1 MNGGARISNARYVVF
16 LAMIAAMPA
25 LATDMY
31 LAAIPNIASQW
42 GQTTDRVSLSLVLW
56 FGAFSVSLLICGPLS
71 DKHGRRPILLAGLA
85 LFVAASF
92 ACSLAMNVWQL
103 IALRVLQGIGA
114 SGPSS
119 MVMAISRDRY
129 EGEQRKRA
137 LAYIGIVMTAV
148 PALSPMIGA
157 LLLKWV
163 SWRAIFLVQGIMAAV
178 TFWVSWGYVET
189 APERITGHFFQLMGR
204 YTRLIANRRYF
215 LSTTA
220 MGLIAGP
227 FFGFIGFSSIVYIR
241 IFGLSAQMFGFLFG
255 ANALTAM
262 CGSFTCT
269 RVMRYLSD
277 KVLLSAC
284 LIGCTAAGAG
294 VLVLGSSHYLVFAGL
309 MGTFTFFCGMSRPLS
324 NNLILQQVD
333 HDIGSAAS
341 FIVFYQFLVAAICMK
356 LVTIEW
362 SRPIT
367 AFGVMTLLLP
377 AAVLVIWPFLVRLLD
392 RAGALKTHP

>member
-1 MNGGARISNARYVVF
+1 MNGPVRTSNARYVVF

-31 LAAIPNIASQW
+31 LAAIPTIAAQW
-42 GQTTDRVSLSLVLW
+42 GQTTDRVGLSLVLW
-56 FGAFSVSLLICGPLS
+56 FVAFSVSLLICGPLS

-103 IALRVLQGIGA
+103 IALRVLQGMGA

-129 EGEQRKRA
+129 DGIQRKRA
-137 LAYIGIVMTAV
+137 LAYIGIVMAV
-148 PALSPMIGA
+148 IPAVSPVIGA
-157 LLLKWV
+157 LLLRFIT
-163 SWRAIFLVQGIMAAV
+163 WRAIFLTQGVLAAV
-178 TFWVSWGYVET
+178 TLWVSLGYVET
-189 APERITGHFFQLMGR
+189 APERLAGGLLQLMGR
-204 YTRLIANRRYF
+204 YGRLIANRRYS
-215 LSTTA
+215 LSTVA

-227 FFGFIGFSSIVYIR
+227 FFGFIGFSSIVYIS
-241 IFGLSAQMFGFLFG
+241 IFGLSAQMFGVLFG
-255 ANALTAM
+255 LNALTAM

-269 RVMRYLSD
+269 RVMRRLSD
-277 KVLLSAC
+277 KTLLSIC
-284 LIGCTAAGAG
+284 LIGCTAAGAAL
-294 VLVLGSSHYLVFAGL
+294 LVLGGRHYLAFAGS
-309 MGTFTFFCGMSRPLS
+309 MGVFTFFCGMSRPLS

-356 LVTIEW
+356 LVTIPW
-362 SRPIT
+362 SMPIA
-367 AFGVMTLLLP
+367 AFGLMALSLP
-377 AAVLVIWPFLVRLLD
+377 ALVLAIWPFLIRMLGRSITSD
-392 RAGALKTHP
+392 THL